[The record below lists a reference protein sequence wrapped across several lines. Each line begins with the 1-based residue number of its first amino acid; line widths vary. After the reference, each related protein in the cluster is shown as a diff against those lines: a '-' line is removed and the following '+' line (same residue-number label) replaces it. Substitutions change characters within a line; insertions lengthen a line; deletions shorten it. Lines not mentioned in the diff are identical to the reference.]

1 MCKLSFLNQ
10 QKCRT
15 FPVTNVT
22 LTDLTQPQGTS
33 LSFQGKTPRQLKFKN
48 QYGVISVSVQE
59 WCPNVLPFYHSL
71 NYQTRCDWCV
81 KRVNFRFLKFGHV
94 SKRANILL
102 TMNGR
107 TRNLARGL
115 HNGLTQRPLEHELRL
130 LESSEPIPPRKQQ
143 NQGSK
148 YTWSNHKDHPMWQ
161 QLKFNLEPRI
171 SSRGSNLDFPLL
183 FRKKRPVASTVYNVC
198 LLPKSNQT

>member
-1 MCKLSFLNQ
+1 MQNLPSNKCNTYGLNSTSRYFSFFPRKNTSATKIQESVWRHQCICIGMVSQCSSILS
-10 QKCRT
+10 
-15 FPVTNVT
+15 
-22 LTDLTQPQGTS
+22 
-33 LSFQGKTPRQLKFKN
+33 
-48 QYGVISVSVQE
+48 
-59 WCPNVLPFYHSL
+59 HL

-81 KRVNFRFLKFGHV
+81 KRVNFRLKFGHV
-94 SKRANILL
+94 SNRANILL

-148 YTWSNHKDHPMWQ
+148 YTRSNHKDHPMWQ

-171 SSRGSNLDFPLL
+171 SSRGSNLFFFRDFPLL

>member
-1 MCKLSFLNQ
+1 MQNLPSNKCNTYGLNSTSRYFSFFPRKNTSATKIQESVWRHQCICIGMVSQCSSILS
-10 QKCRT
+10 
-15 FPVTNVT
+15 
-22 LTDLTQPQGTS
+22 
-33 LSFQGKTPRQLKFKN
+33 
-48 QYGVISVSVQE
+48 
-59 WCPNVLPFYHSL
+59 HL

-148 YTWSNHKDHPMWQ
+148 YTRSNHKDHPC
-161 QLKFNLEPRI
+161 
-171 SSRGSNLDFPLL
+171 GSNLNLTWNQEFHLVVLISTSPFYFVKSAQSHQLYIT
-183 FRKKRPVASTVYNVC
+183 FVCSPKVTRP
-198 LLPKSNQT
+198 KGF